1 MTVTPLNRLFRLSAG
16 VLATSIA
23 LPEVAIA
30 QTIRTVPSDYSCYNT
45 EAIAINNWD
54 TVNMP
59 AYSQAAQRAGGQ
71 SLRVPGGN
79 TANYWHWE
87 DYRFTGANGQPT
99 VADYGNNGGIV
110 DWYNFNDQTN
120 QFESRRPNQY
130 PFFLPQE
137 LPNDVRFQYNNNA
150 TLENVEA
157 FVSGASAEPIWVMNM
172 TTSFL
177 EKEIAHLQKAESLGM
192 SVNRIELG
200 NELYFSGITVPAPG
214 TLGNYER
221 QDFGGVPPQVGGLST
236 AADYATTA
244 KEWADA
250 VRVAFPNAQIALTG
264 VADSS
269 NPSPRINQWMA
280 ELRAPRGADNRSA
293 LEAADAFTIHPYYSA
308 SDLGITPADIGDRTR
323 AGEIARDGL
332 NKLRTILD
340 DPEISAN
347 ANGNKK
353 VWVTEHNIIEPN
365 DNVILGNTWVGAL
378 MVDLHGQE
386 FLKDSRT
393 EVSCAHVLTGNPQ
406 WQGIADEIGKVVD
419 PNKRGTSDAFT
430 NGTAGSPHAQPF
442 SQTATGLVL
451 GKSADVF
458 VSGTATLLLEEE
470 AAVAWRVEDEDAG
483 TDKISAVNAS
493 DKDETL
499 ALPEGEIWEVLTFIG
514 DPWAT
519 VDSEE
524 DLEIA
529 LEILAGG
536 SILNI
541 PAFSKIIATASLT
554 GDRPRQPAGE
564 GEDTPPI
571 IELAVRKPPR
581 QPGSLVVSD
590 AGVASTVAT
599 VTAIAT
605 GAESKESGSDATGS
619 PASLTAQADSDVQ
632 SVPEPGVAL
641 GLGLSAAALALSRR
655 QRRKTPIFSQK

>member
-1 MTVTPLNRLFRLSAG
+1 MTVTPLNRLFRLCAG
-16 VLATSIA
+16 VLAASIA
-23 LPEVAIA
+23 LPKVAIA
-30 QTIRTVPSDYSCYNT
+30 QTTRTVPSDYSCYNT
-45 EAIAINNWD
+45 ESIAINDWD

-59 AYSQAAQRAGGQ
+59 AFSQAAQRAGGQ

-87 DYRFTGANGQPT
+87 DYSFTDANGQPT

-110 DWYNFNDQTN
+110 DWFSFNNQTN

-137 LPNDVRFQYNNNA
+137 LPNDVRFQYNQNA

-221 QDFGGVPPQVGGLST
+221 PDFGGTPPQVGGLRT
-236 AADYATTA
+236 AADYATAA

-250 VRVAFPNAQIALTG
+250 VRVAFPDAQIALTG
-264 VADSS
+264 VARGT
-269 NPSPRINQWMA
+269 NPSTRIQDWMT
-280 ELRAPRGADNRSA
+280 ELRKPRGADNRSA
-293 LEAADAFTIHPYYSA
+293 MNAADAFTIHPYYS
-308 SDLGITPADIGDRTR
+308 SADIGVTSADIGNRAR
-323 AGEIARDGL
+323 AGQIARDGL
-332 NKLRTILD
+332 SNLRSIIA
-340 DPEISAN
+340 DPDIGA
-347 ANGNKK
+347 AKNGNKK
-353 VWVTEHNIIEPN
+353 LWITEHNMIEPN
-365 DNVILGNTWVGAL
+365 DNVVVGNTWVGAL

-406 WQGIADEIGKVVD
+406 WQAIADEIGVVVD
-419 PNKRGTSDAFT
+419 PNKRGTANSFT
-430 NGTAGSPHAQPF
+430 TGTANSPHAQPF

-458 VSGTATLLLEEE
+458 VNGTATLLHEGE
-470 AAVAWRVEDEDAG
+470 ASVAWRVEDEEAG
-483 TDKISAVNAS
+483 TDKISAVNAT
-493 DKDETL
+493 DEDETL
-499 ALPEGEIWEVLTFIG
+499 ELPEGEIWEVLTFIG

-519 VDSEE
+519 IDSEE

-529 LEILAGG
+529 LEILTGG

-554 GDRPRQPAGE
+554 GDRPRQPAD
-564 GEDTPPI
+564 GEDEEPT
-571 IELAVRKPPR
+571 IEVVARRTPR

-590 AGVASTVAT
+590 AGVAGMVAT
-599 VTAIAT
+599 AEVTAT
-605 GAESKESGSDATGS
+605 VGAVAREPGSGVVSS
-619 PASLTAQADSDVQ
+619 PAYLMAQAEGDVQ
-632 SVPEPGVAL
+632 SVPEPGAAI
-641 GLGLSAAALALSRR
+641 GLGLAAAALMLTG
-655 QRRKTPIFSQK
+655 RKRNQTVAKTED